1 MSEET
6 KAGTRQHILRRAECL
21 EKISSDKIVTDP
33 SAAGML
39 KAASQGLK
47 RLAARI
53 PADEG
58 AITEQ
63 MTDEILRRFEAIN
76 VPVLQVLDRIHP
88 PGSPE
93 AAPEAARGGETE
105 PVAGGGAGAEP
116 GALPGSGPAADA
128 SEESAV
134 AGVDV
139 RIRKAA
145 TALLKHARE
154 KNELLKD
161 SGKQQAYLAKLAE
174 KDIANLFTNEGRW
187 DVEKIHEGI
196 RPIFEEDNLILRA
209 LGELRDAEAWLLQS
223 FAIHQQRLKSAPAI
237 AQLCGKILQ
246 LTANKPAPGA
256 KMENMSILYLIHLL
270 ANIEQKEEIL
280 EKDLEHWTAE
290 ERIAELV
297 RGRYAQVKG
306 DIEKLKTM
314 YAEEAGCVG
323 TILKKVRG
331 QLIMLAQLYKMLGG
345 GTSGAGPPSG
355 KRTPFP
361 AEAKLSSIW
370 VEARD
375 GRTWK
380 AINQKVPAGG
390 GVGIISID
398 ASRDLKICAK
408 LQKGAP
414 LRADCYIND
423 RDQKKPNARKEV
435 AKNGVVKFAFTR
447 KENSQLGEGRYEV
460 SIVAAEGKDP
470 SFRPYAVNVVIQVG
484 NAAAP
489 GTVVGG
495 GGAAEAAAGSS
506 VPPAAASGPTE
517 QRPSPEIVLAP
528 VWVFAKEGD
537 KWKRYNGIETGNKKF
552 VISLPGPTEI
562 KICTGILSGKPRE
575 AWCGLKIFKREE
587 VKWEEVAKGMVSIP
601 EKTKNLYF
609 GQKEMPPLARIGG
622 GVYIVTIF
630 ARDQG
635 SIKSGW
641 TNVEIEVGKGEGVA
655 PVVSAG
661 APPPVIP
668 PAVKDLRG
676 KLSPER
682 FVYLPK
688 SRIYVAMDFMMSPLY
703 GPNWYDAH
711 RVVQEKGALML
722 TLEQFAEF
730 YELVKSGQAA
740 DGNGKRIPADVC
752 GGILR
757 YSKHSGWEQKE
768 WIDGRITGGDG
779 DSNYALEYGHVLS
792 GGKLMPQHR
801 RVMERAELRS
811 FCERLGWT
819 FGVPLLNY
827 VFVFGRDRDGIGLAF
842 DEPHNKWPL
851 LNVRFAFPHEFFPD
865 NVDGQPQIPEKRGF
879 FSRWF
884 WGG

>member
-21 EKISSDKIVTDP
+21 ERISSDKIVTDP

-53 PADEG
+53 PADEVT
-58 AITEQ
+58 ITEQ

-128 SEESAV
+128 SGESAV

-209 LGELRDAEAWLLQS
+209 LKDLRDAEFWLLQS
-223 FAIHQQRLKSAPAI
+223 FATHQQRLKSAPAI

-256 KMENMSILYLIHLL
+256 QIKDLSIIYLIHTL
-270 ANIEQKEEIL
+270 ASIEQKEEIL

-380 AINQKVPAGG
+380 VINQKVPAGG
-390 GVGIISID
+390 GAGVISMD
-398 ASRDLKICAK
+398 KPCDLKICAK
-408 LQKGAP
+408 LEKGAP
-414 LRADCYIND
+414 LRADCYINN
-423 RDQKKPNARKEV
+423 RDQKNPNARKEV

-447 KENSQLGEGRYEV
+447 KENSQLGEGRYDV
-460 SIVAAEGKDP
+460 SIVATEGKDP
-470 SFRPYAVNVVIQVG
+470 SFRPYAVNVVIKVG

-495 GGAAEAAAGSS
+495 GGAAEAAGKSS
-506 VPPAAASGPTE
+506 IPPAAASEPAK

-528 VWVFAKEGD
+528 AWVFAREGD
-537 KWKRYNGIETGNKKF
+537 RWKRYNGIETGDKTF
-552 VISLPGPTEI
+552 VISLPGPAEI
-562 KICTGILSGKPRE
+562 KICTEIVSGKPTE
-575 AWCGLKIFKREE
+575 AWCGLEISKGEG

-609 GQKEMPPLARIGG
+609 GQKEMPLLARIGG
-622 GVYIVTIF
+622 GVYIATIL
-630 ARDQG
+630 ARDQS
-635 SIKSGW
+635 SIKRGW
-641 TNVEIEVGKGEGVA
+641 TNVEIKVGKGEGAA
-655 PVVSAG
+655 PVASAE
-661 APPPVIP
+661 APPPVTP

-676 KLSPER
+676 KLNPER

-688 SRIYVAMDFMMSPLY
+688 SRIYVAINFLPSPMKA
-703 GPNWYDAH
+703 NWYEAH
-711 RVVQEKGALML
+711 KAVQERGALML

-730 YELVKSGQAA
+730 YELVRSRQAT
-740 DGNGKRIPADVC
+740 DGNGKRVPADVC
-752 GGILR
+752 KGILR
-757 YSKHSGWEQKE
+757 YPEHRVWGQKE
-768 WIDGRITGGDG
+768 WIDGRITEGDSA
-779 DSNYALEYGHVLS
+779 SNYALEYGHVLS

-801 RVMERAELRS
+801 RVVEREKLWS

-819 FGVPLLNY
+819 FTELLPGY
-827 VFVFGRDRDGIGLAF
+827 VLVFGRGGDGIGLMSQ
-842 DEPHNKWPL
+842 DPQNKWPL
-851 LNVRFAFPHEFFPD
+851 LDVRFAFPPEFFPD
-865 NVDGQPQIPEKRGF
+865 NVDGQPRIPEKRGL
-879 FSRWF
+879 FSRVF
-884 WGG
+884 GGG